1 MLIMECKPGQD
12 AKLLDI
18 KQYQLDQLNKYPSFP
33 LHPYPATM
41 DKPVDPELLHQCA
54 KCGACTSVCPVY
66 RVTGRESLTARGK
79 LHILSRLVA
88 PGSAVYSDILSKCLL
103 CGACSE
109 VCARRIDIT
118 SLLISARSSLSPR
131 SDKHFLAKLST
142 IRSLGS
148 PALLSGL
155 SSLSKIAGKTLQK
168 LPADSGLRR
177 KLSFLNPDLISQ
189 SHTRNQNLLSR
200 LQPGKRK
207 KQPTEFAYFAG
218 CLATHL
224 YPDIASS
231 VFFLAESLHSGKID
245 RPANQ
250 ACCGLAAMAGGN
262 LDEARRLAKKN
273 IHVFSSHS
281 LPILTSCASCFK
293 QLKKYP
299 DLFSHDPCWHEKA
312 KKFSGRVVEFSS
324 FFHRRLKEKFSL
336 QSDCH
341 DLNKKSV
348 YYHDPCHLRFGS
360 HQVVSEPRKLLTK
373 ITRQP
378 PVELALG
385 PQCCG
390 QGGLFHLSHP
400 DLSSNIFSHLL
411 DQVGQ
416 TTAETIVTTCSG
428 CLLQWQQGQSSSRK
442 TYQVKHLACYLSD
455 FFTEA
460 S

>member
-1 MLIMECKPGQD
+1 
-12 AKLLDI
+12 
-18 KQYQLDQLNKYPSFP
+18 
-33 LHPYPATM
+33 M
-41 DKPVDPELLHQCA
+41 DKPINSELLHQCA

-79 LHILSRLVA
+79 IHILSRLVA
-88 PGSAVYSDILSKCLL
+88 PDSAVYSDILSKCLL

-109 VCARRIDIT
+109 VCARGIDIT
-118 SLLISARSSLSPR
+118 RLLISARSSLPTR

-155 SSLSKIAGKTLQK
+155 SSLAKIAGKTLRK
-168 LPADSGLRR
+168 LPLDSGLRR

-189 SHTRNQNLLSR
+189 SHTRNQNLLVR
-200 LQPGKRK
+200 LQPQKNK
-207 KQPTEFAYFAG
+207 KQPTKFAYFAG

-231 VFFLAESLHSGKID
+231 VFFLAEALHSGKID
-245 RPANQ
+245 KPSNQ
-250 ACCGLAAMAGGN
+250 VCCGLAAMAGGN

-273 IHVFSSHS
+273 INVFSSHS
-281 LPILTSCASCFK
+281 LPILTSCASCFS

-299 DLFSHDPCWHEKA
+299 DLFSNEPLWYEKA
-312 KKFSGRVVEFSS
+312 KKFSARVMEFSS
-324 FFHRRLKEKFSL
+324 FFHERLKDASASL
-336 QSDCH
+336 LSDCH
-341 DLNKKSV
+341 DLEKKSV
-348 YYHDPCHLRFGS
+348 YYHDPCHLRFGR
-360 HQVVSEPRKLLTK
+360 HQIVSEPRQLLTK
-373 ITRQP
+373 ITKQP

-400 DLSSNIFSHLL
+400 DLSGDIFSHLL

-416 TTAETIVTTCSG
+416 TTAETIVTSCSG
-428 CLLQWQQGQSSSRK
+428 CLLQWQQGQPSNGK

>member
-1 MLIMECKPGQD
+1 
-12 AKLLDI
+12 
-18 KQYQLDQLNKYPSFP
+18 
-33 LHPYPATM
+33 M
-41 DKPVDPELLHQCA
+41 DKSVDPEQLRQCA

-79 LHILSRLVA
+79 IHILSRLVA
-88 PGSAVYSDILSKCLL
+88 PGSAAYSDILSKCLL

-109 VCARRIDIT
+109 VCARGIDIT
-118 SLLISARSSLSPR
+118 RLLISARSSLPTR

-155 SSLSKIAGKTLQK
+155 SSLSKIAGNTLRK

-177 KLSFLNPDLISQ
+177 KLSFLNPDLIRQSQ
-189 SHTRNQNLLSR
+189 TRNQNLLSR
-200 LQPGKRK
+200 LQTRERK
-207 KQPTEFAYFAG
+207 KQPSKVAYFSG

-224 YPDIASS
+224 YSDIASS
-231 VFFLAESLHSGKID
+231 IFFLAEEFRSGKID

-273 IHVFSSHS
+273 INAFSSHS
-281 LPILTSCASCFK
+281 LPILTSCASCFS

-299 DLFSHDPCWHEKA
+299 DLFSHDSCWHEKA
-312 KKFSGRVVEFSS
+312 KQFSGRVMEFSS
-324 FFHRRLKEKFSL
+324 FFHEQLKNNSASLLSNCHGLKE
-336 QSDCH
+336 
-341 DLNKKSV
+341 KSV

-360 HQVVSEPRKLLTK
+360 HQVVSEPRQLLTK
-373 ITRQP
+373 ITKQP

-400 DLSSNIFSHLL
+400 DLSNDIFSNLL
-411 DQVGQ
+411 DQVRQ
-416 TTAETIVTTCSG
+416 TTAKTIVTTCSG
-428 CLLQWQQGQSSSRK
+428 CLLQWQQGQSTNEK

-455 FFTEA
+455 FFDKDFHA
-460 S
+460 AAISG